1 MGSYLPPIGHAGWL
15 PDPHIAKYVDVC
27 ERSAEIC
34 QNAAQYIE
42 TTITGTTNTII
53 KLEQR
58 ADEATAEINLAVSE
72 ARALV
77 PQIEEDIETVQ
88 GYVADARAIKADI
101 DATHDEIDTAAGVI
115 AEAVTN
121 AQGYATVASTA
132 ANASAQSAINATN
145 SASSAQF
152 SADVATDA
160 ATFAD
165 ESATNAATSASTAQ
179 TIAAGIPSDV
189 ADAIEQADI
198 PGKVQN
204 YLEDEHIAAD
214 FEFDTFADYEAAW
227 TAGTVKA
234 GDNIYIKSD
243 ERFITEA
250 NVSSDINNGS
260 MNRVKPDGTLSS
272 FGSVQSVNNEVV
284 EEAINTI
291 ETKKQ
296 VVVDLVNAL
305 PSTAQGVVE
314 TYLEENHVSADREFD
329 TYAAYEA
336 AWSAGSG
343 LAEGDNVYIKNDER
357 FVSDGK
363 PFLVDLYS
371 TGTAAMSYNY
381 MYDYRLP
388 VHEGYT
394 PVGVMYIYSNGNAL
408 YNTALVSRYSIK
420 RVDGVYKLFAIY
432 VDNFNSGSNAFEGN
446 FAFKI
451 LYVADKF
458 LGGNL

>member
-1 MGSYLPPIGHAGWL
+1 MGNYLPPIGHAGWL
-15 PDPHIAKYVDVC
+15 PDPHITKYVDVC

-42 TTITGTTNTII
+42 SSIEGATNTVTR
-53 KLEQR
+53 LEQR
-58 ADEATAEINLAVSE
+58 AEEATAEINLAVSE

-77 PQIEEDIETVQ
+77 PQIEEDIETVR

-132 ANASAQSAINATN
+132 ANASAQSAIDATT
-145 SASSAQF
+145 
-152 SADVATDA
+152 SADAAGASANTATGA
-160 ATFAD
+160 AAEAST
-165 ESATNAATSASTAQ
+165 SATNAATSAATAQ
-179 TIAAGIPSDV
+179 TLVAGIPSDV

-260 MNRVKPDGTLSS
+260 MNRVKPDGTLAS

-371 TGTAAMSYNY
+371 TPRSSMSYKY
-381 MYDYRLP
+381 VYDYVLP

-394 PVGVMYIYSNGNAL
+394 PVGVIDIYSNGSD
-408 YNTALVSRYSIK
+408 YTALVSRYNVKLI
-420 RVDGVYKLFAIY
+420 DGAYKLSVVY
-432 VDNFNSGSNAFEGN
+432 VDNFSPDVSVFTGSFV
-446 FAFKI
+446 FKI